1 MDMFNAQ
8 KAEGFF
14 DPVVDATT
22 AACRARL
29 PWWQPEAGLKTPHLG
44 SETINL
50 HCCHIARTHV
60 SDPRWHALCRSLIRT
75 QAELSVVAQRMLLPC
90 EHASNA

>member
-1 MDMFNAQ
+1 MMLTMGRGCRRVHNHIMDMFNQQ

-29 PWWQPEAGLKTPHLG
+29 PWWQPEAR
-44 SETINL
+44 
-50 HCCHIARTHV
+50 ARDNPPV
-60 SDPRWHALCRSLIRT
+60 LSLNSRVIT
-75 QAELSVVAQRMLLPC
+75 V
-90 EHASNA
+90 

>member
-22 AACRARL
+22 ATCRARL
-29 PWWQPEAGLKTPHLG
+29 PWWQPEARPLNPLCPVPSSAK
-44 SETINL
+44 I
-50 HCCHIARTHV
+50 
-60 SDPRWHALCRSLIRT
+60 ALCNNMPTATALRSSFP
-75 QAELSVVAQRMLLPC
+75 AAVEHLP
-90 EHASNA
+90 